1 MSNINSLVLR
11 VDELL
16 QQHRQLQQ
24 ENQSLRGHIASLEQ
38 QLADTPTVTSAT
50 DLNEEDLQT
59 LQRLNDLIDENTG
72 SGPQKE
78 LL

>member
-11 VDELL
+11 VEELL

-24 ENQSLRGHIASLEQ
+24 ENQSLRGQIANLEQ
-38 QLADTPTVTSAT
+38 QLADAPAISSETE
-50 DLNEEDLQT
+50 LNAADLQT
-59 LQRLNDLIDENTG
+59 LQRLNDLIDDNKG
-72 SGPQKE
+72 GQPQKE

>member
-11 VDELL
+11 VEELM

-24 ENQSLRGHIASLEQ
+24 ENQSLRGQIASLEQ
-38 QLADTPTVTSAT
+38 QLAEAPATSSET
-50 DLNEEDLQT
+50 ELNEADLQT
-59 LQRLNDLIDENTG
+59 LQRLNDLIDDNIG
-72 SGPQKE
+72 GQPQKE

>member
-11 VDELL
+11 VEELM

-24 ENQSLRGHIASLEQ
+24 ENQSLRGQVASLEQ
-38 QLADTPTVTSAT
+38 QLTDMPVTSNDG
-50 DLNEEDLQT
+50 DLNEADLQT
-59 LQRLNDLIDENTG
+59 LQRLHDLIDNNP
-72 SGPQKE
+72 SALPQKE